1 MQHQLVQPPLELL
14 QTIAFTIAHAL
25 SLGAPAT
32 NGILD
37 VLGCPSVSQTVTHV
51 KTPISRT
58 LSDPRYAEVTDKG
71 PTKVPSSQ
79 FAPPHGKQSGL
90 KIELATLD

>member
-1 MQHQLVQPPLELL
+1 MSLP
-14 QTIAFTIAHAL
+14 IAHAY

-37 VLGCPSVSQTVTHV
+37 VMGCPSVSQTVTHV
-51 KTPISRT
+51 RTPMSRT

-71 PTKVPSSQ
+71 ATKVPSSQ
-79 FAPPHGKQSGL
+79 FAPPHSKQSGL

>member
-1 MQHQLVQPPLELL
+1 MSLP
-14 QTIAFTIAHAL
+14 IAHAY

-37 VLGCPSVSQTVTHV
+37 VMRRPSVSQMVTHV
-51 KTPISRT
+51 RTPMSRT

-71 PTKVPSSQ
+71 ATKIPSSQ